1 MNNKKRIAIIG
12 TVGLPANYGGFET
25 LAEHLVHHL
34 QHQYDITVYCSGK
47 RYPKAERKNTY
58 QGAQLKY
65 LPLDANGIQSIPYDT
80 LSILHALFV
89 SDVLLILGVAGAW
102 ILPFVRLFT
111 NKKII
116 ISIDGIEWKRDK
128 WSLPAKWF
136 LFWSEGI
143 AVKYSHIDISDNESI
158 QDYTAMRYGSL
169 SRIIEY
175 GADHTL
181 QVKPEAHDK
190 VEFPFLKIPY
200 AFKVCRI
207 EPENNVHVVLAAFSQ
222 MPRFTLVMVGN
233 WNNSAYGRQMRAEYG
248 SYTNIILLDPIYD
261 QRKLDVLRGNALV
274 YIHGHSAGGTNPS
287 LVEAMYLGLP
297 VLAYGVSYNRTTTEG
312 KALYFNNAA
321 QLKQLI
327 ENTSVYYLKN
337 YGNTMRQIAE
347 RRYNWKLIAHK
358 YESLIEEALVAKG
371 KIKVLPSTSQIAEE
385 RLLDLQ
391 IGHLKYQ
398 QTFFEKR

>member
-1 MNNKKRIAIIG
+1 M
-12 TVGLPANYGGFET
+12 V
-25 LAEHLVHHL
+25 
-34 QHQYDITVYCSGK
+34 
-47 RYPKAERKNTY
+47 
-58 QGAQLKY
+58 
-65 LPLDANGIQSIPYDT
+65 
-80 LSILHALFV
+80 
-89 SDVLLILGVAGAW
+89 
-102 ILPFVRLFT
+102 
-111 NKKII
+111 
-116 ISIDGIEWKRDK
+116 
-128 WSLPAKWF
+128 
-136 LFWSEGI
+136 
-143 AVKYSHIDISDNESI
+143 
-158 QDYTAMRYGSL
+158 
-169 SRIIEY
+169 
-175 GADHTL
+175 
-181 QVKPEAHDK
+181 
-190 VEFPFLKIPY
+190 
-200 AFKVCRI
+200 
-207 EPENNVHVVLAAFSQ
+207 
-222 MPRFTLVMVGN
+222 VGN

-358 YESLIEEALVAKG
+358 YKSLIEEALVAKG